1 MTNAQPDR
9 KLLEELW
16 RDRLNEAR
24 LRVELARN
32 FLREIQQD
40 FKNGTMPQ
48 PDGDF
53 AFQRAGRAEN
63 SALAE
68 YSRVLRVFHDL
79 TVKGKIPDETDWPPR
94 YRAARGSDGDAA

>member
-9 KLLEELW
+9 KALEELW
-16 RDRLNEAR
+16 RGRLNEAR

-32 FLREIQQD
+32 FMREIQQD

-48 PDGDF
+48 PDGNV
-53 AFQRAGRAEN
+53 AFQRAVRAEN

-79 TVKGKIPDETDWPPR
+79 TVNGKIPDENDWPR
-94 YRAARGSDGDAA
+94 HRAAKGLDGDGA